1 MLNLLKIVN
10 FIYFPVVGMAELVY
24 FNQQSVDKQNNFYI
38 LYSERF
44 LFFTLS
50 VSTNIWNP
58 LKKRSTS
65 GKKVNWDLLNLS

>member
-1 MLNLLKIVN
+1 
-10 FIYFPVVGMAELVY
+10 MAELVY

-50 VSTNIWNP
+50 VGTKIWNP
-58 LKKRSTS
+58 LKKGQLR
-65 GKKVNWDLLNLS
+65 GKKLIGTGFNEFELGLETFIQGLSVSRL